1 MPGNKAVLGNAATR
15 DIETLIHPYTNLD
28 SFRASGPMLIE
39 RGEGIYVWDSEGNRY
54 IEGLSGLWCT
64 ALGYS
69 EPELIEAANKQL
81 REIPFTHMFGGK
93 SHERAAEL
101 AEKLKAIS
109 PHPTSKILFC
119 GSGSEA
125 NDQQMK
131 LVWYYNNARGRPKK
145 KKFISRQRGYHGVT
159 VASGSLTGLPGNHRD
174 FDLPIA
180 GIRHTD
186 CPHYYRYAEPGQ
198 TEEEF
203 STRLAG
209 NLEKM
214 IIEENPETVAAFI
227 AEPIMGAGGVIIPP
241 QGYFQKIQAVLDKY
255 EIYFIADE
263 VICGFGRTG
272 NMFGSQTFGMKP
284 DSISVAKALSSAY
297 VPIAAVTIG
306 EDMYQAMLDESRK
319 IGTFG
324 HGFTYT
330 AHPVAAA
337 VAAKT
342 LEIYEKRNI
351 VGRVRSLAPKFE
363 SRVARLAEHPLVGHS
378 RAKGLLGA
386 MELVA
391 DKPSKSA
398 FDAKAGISAAVVA
411 AAQENGLIVR
421 ALAGDIVAFCPPL
434 IIEEGEIDDMFNAV
448 ERALDKVESH
458 VTKEGLRS
466 SRN

>member
-1 MPGNKAVLGNAATR
+1 MSSGLGNAAVR
-15 DIETLIHPYTNLD
+15 DVETLVHPYTNLD
-28 SFRASGPMLIE
+28 SFRTTGPMIIE
-39 RGEGIYVWDSEGNRY
+39 RGEGIYVWDAEGRRY

-69 EPELIEAANKQL
+69 EAELIEAAHAQM

-101 AEKLKAIS
+101 AEKIKALS
-109 PHPTSKILFC
+109 PHPTSKVLFC

-131 LVWYYNNARGRPKK
+131 LVWYYNNARGRPQK

-159 VASGSLTGLPGNHRD
+159 VASGSLTGLPANHRD

-180 GIRHTD
+180 GVLHTD
-186 CPHYYRYAEPGQ
+186 CPHYYRYAEPGES
-198 TEEEF
+198 EEEF
-203 STRLAG
+203 STRLAA
-209 NLEKM
+209 NLENM
-214 IIEENPETVAAFI
+214 ILQEGPDTVAAFI
-227 AEPIMGAGGVIIPP
+227 AEPVMGAGGVVIPP
-241 QGYFQKIQAVLDKY
+241 EGYFEKVQAVLSRYD
-255 EIYFIADE
+255 IYFIVDE

-272 NMFGSQTFGMKP
+272 NMFGSQTFGLRP

-297 VPIAAVTIG
+297 APIAAVTIG

-319 IGTFG
+319 IGVFG

-351 VGRVRSLAPKFE
+351 VGHVRELAPKFE
-363 SRVARLAEHPLVGHS
+363 ARVARLSQHALVGHA
-378 RAKGLLGA
+378 RAKGLIGA
-386 MELVA
+386 IELVA
-391 DKPSKSA
+391 DKGSKRM
-398 FDAKAGISAAVVA
+398 FDVKAGVANTVVA
-411 AAQENGLIVR
+411 SAQEDGLIVR

-434 IIEEGEIDDMFNAV
+434 IIQDEQIDAMFDAV
-448 ERALDKVESH
+448 ERALDKTEAH
-458 VTKEGLRS
+458 VRKEGLRG
-466 SRN
+466 